1 MNDPKT
7 PLIVDESPDELSLIS
22 QDFQGLDNDG
32 QNLRLDDRTRMLDSI
47 LNTVLDG
54 IVTIDERG
62 TIATFNPA
70 AEKLFGYT
78 VAEVVGRNVKMLM
91 PEPFHSSHDGYLR
104 NYMEGGEPKV
114 IGIGREVIGR
124 RKDGSTFP
132 MELSVNEM
140 ETGDK
145 RMFVGLVRD
154 ITLRKQSEET
164 LQRSEATVRSIVE
177 TAVNGIITISAVG
190 QIRSFNPASERLFG
204 YSTAEV
210 VGQNIKMLM
219 PSPFHEEHD
228 GYLENYRNTGIRKII
243 GIGREVVG
251 RKKNGDTFPLDLAVS
266 EIKMDKEKMFVGI
279 ISDATARKEAE
290 IALLEAKDAADSAN
304 RSKSDFLANMSHEI
318 RTPMNAIIGMS
329 HLALRTIMTPK
340 QRDYLTKIQ
349 SSSHSLLGIIN
360 DILDF
365 SKIEAGKLLIEST
378 EFHLDSVL
386 TNVANLVGVKA
397 EEKGLELFFVR
408 PQNVPNALIGDPTRI
423 GQILTNL
430 TNNAVKFTDSGEISV
445 SIELLKREDDR
456 IKLGFSIRDTGIGMT
471 KEQCAKLFKSF
482 SQADTSTT
490 RKYGGTGLGLSICKQ
505 LVELMHGQIGVESE
519 SGRGSVFSFNIWLG
533 VQSEQ
538 QKIQTLFS
546 SDMKGMRVLVV
557 DDHEHT
563 CQVLAEILES
573 FGFEAIQAYSGAKAL
588 DILEQSKAERGD
600 NRIRLVFLDWN
611 MPFMSG
617 VETATHIT
625 GLKLNPPPK
634 LLLITAHG
642 HEEVAESA
650 ANAGFDR
657 ILYKPLNPSLVLDGV
672 MDIFGKG
679 GITSHKQGQIRDVD
693 AIKGILGAQVLL
705 AEDNKINQQVATELL
720 EGNGLIVT
728 VANNGIE
735 AVKLVQEGAFEIVL
749 MDIQMPEMDGFQATQ
764 EIRKNSRFKKLPIL
778 AMTAHAMAGDREK
791 SLEAG
796 MNDHITKPIDPDKLF
811 EALVKWIPNRD
822 RGVSAL
828 PVENPSDG
836 SGFDLPLNLPGIN
849 IEIGLKHVAGN
860 QKLLRKLLLEFL
872 RDYGDAIPI
881 LKSKLK
887 DEMSTA
893 HRMAHTLKGVAGSI
907 GASSL
912 QSAAFALEMAIKNET
927 SEDFDKLLSSL
938 EQNLEPLLKGL
949 EVLKTAA
956 DSETA
961 ATTESS
967 SEKLSSGDAATL
979 APLFEELRV
988 YLKSG
993 HSRSEEK
1000 LAEIRQLLPG
1010 SCKTRMDSVQA
1021 QLEEYEFEAAL
1032 EALSTVAAELGVSM
1046 KSGGVNNE

>member
-1 MNDPKT
+1 MSDRQET
-7 PLIVDESPDELSLIS
+7 
-22 QDFQGLDNDG
+22 
-32 QNLRLDDRTRMLDSI
+32 LDDRTRMLDSI

-91 PEPFHSSHDGYLR
+91 PEPFHGNHDGYLR

-219 PSPFHEEHD
+219 PTPFHEEHD

-266 EIKMDKEKMFVGI
+266 EIKTDKERMFVGI

-290 IALLEAKDAADSAN
+290 MALLVAKDAADSAN

-329 HLALRTIMTPK
+329 HLALRTEMTPK

-378 EFHLDSVL
+378 EFHLDAVL
-386 TNVANLVGVKA
+386 SGVANLVGVKA

-445 SIELLKREDDR
+445 SMELKKRQDDR
-456 IKLGFSIRDTGIGMT
+456 IELGFSIRDTGIGMT

-519 SGRGSVFSFNIWLG
+519 PGKGSVFSFTLWLG
-533 VQSEQ
+533 VQTGQ
-538 QKIQTLFS
+538 QKIQTLLS
-546 SDMKGMRVLVV
+546 SDMKGMRVLVA
-557 DDHEHT
+557 DDHEQT
-563 CQVLAEILES
+563 CQVLAEILET
-573 FGFEAIQAYSGAKAL
+573 FGFEAIQTHSGAKAL
-588 DILEQSKAERGD
+588 DILELEKFQEEA
-600 NRIRLVFLDWN
+600 NPIRLVFLDWK
-611 MPFMSG
+611 MPLMTG
-617 VETATHIT
+617 IETAAQIT
-625 GLKLNPPPK
+625 RMNMNPPPK
-634 LLLITAHG
+634 LLLVTAYG
-642 HEEVAESA
+642 HEEIAENA
-650 ANAGFDR
+650 ANIGFDR
-657 ILYKPLNPSLVLDGV
+657 ILYKPLNPSLVLDAI

-679 GITSHKQGQIRDVD
+679 GVTNHRDRQIRDVD

-705 AEDNKINQQVATELL
+705 AEDNMINQQVATELL

-728 VANNGIE
+728 VANNGAE

-764 EIRKNSRFKKLPIL
+764 EIRKQPRFKKLPIL

-822 RGVSAL
+822 RGVSAVPL
-828 PVENPSDG
+828 ENPNDG
-836 SGFDLPLNLPGIN
+836 SAFVLPLNLPGIN

-860 QKLLRKLLLEFL
+860 QKLLRKLLVEFL

-881 LKSKLK
+881 IQATLK
-887 DEMSTA
+887 DDIKVA

-912 QSAAFALEMAIKNET
+912 QSAALDLEMAIKDGIT
-927 SEDFDKLLSSL
+927 EDLGKLVSSL

-956 DSETA
+956 DNEPA
-961 ATTESS
+961 ATVESS
-967 SEKLSSGDAATL
+967 SGKLSSGEAATL
-979 APLFEELRV
+979 APLFDELRV

-1010 SCKTRMDSVQA
+1010 NSKTRMDSVLA

-1032 EALSTVAAELGVSM
+1032 EALSTVAMELGVS
-1046 KSGGVNNE
+1046 